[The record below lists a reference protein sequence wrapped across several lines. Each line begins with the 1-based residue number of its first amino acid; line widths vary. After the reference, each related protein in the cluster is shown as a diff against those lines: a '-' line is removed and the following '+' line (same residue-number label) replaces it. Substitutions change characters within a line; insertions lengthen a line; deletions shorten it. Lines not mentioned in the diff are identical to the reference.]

1 MTMSQARLLAN
12 RIVRTFT
19 GPMWHGPALSE
30 VLRSVTYEQAA
41 RRPEPS
47 AHTIWELVLHVITW
61 VDVPHQRL
69 GGTQRTSVRDDE
81 DWPRPPVASDTAW
94 QASVARLEERH
105 RALAGTVNAMNDEH
119 LDQKVVGEEYTI
131 REMLHGVV
139 EHGVYHGGQIAVLK
153 KLVARS

>member
-1 MTMSQARLLAN
+1 MSQTRLLAN

-30 VLRSVTYEQAA
+30 VLRGVTHEQAA
-41 RRPEPS
+41 SRPQAS

-69 GGTQRTSVRDDE
+69 SGTPRKNVGNDE
-81 DWPRPPVASDTAW
+81 DWPPPPAASDEAW
-94 QASVARLEERH
+94 QAIVARLVDRH
-105 RALAGTVNAMNDEH
+105 RALASTVKAMTDEQ
-119 LDQKVVGEEYTI
+119 LDQNVVGEEYTI

-139 EHGVYHGGQIAVLK
+139 EHGVYHGGQIALLK
-153 KLVARS
+153 KLVAPA